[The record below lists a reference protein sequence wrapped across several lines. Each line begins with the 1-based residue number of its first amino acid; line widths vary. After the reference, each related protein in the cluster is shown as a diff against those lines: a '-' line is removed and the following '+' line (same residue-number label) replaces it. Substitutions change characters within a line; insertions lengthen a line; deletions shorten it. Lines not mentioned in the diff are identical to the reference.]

1 MFLNDAKCH
10 IDITISK
17 NHCPVKKLAQ
27 YVYKTFLY
35 ILFLL
40 KMRKDRMRGAVTE
53 QQAEDIEIGRAKE
66 NGTCDDYE
74 ERIEK

>member
-1 MFLNDAKCH
+1 
-10 IDITISK
+10 
-17 NHCPVKKLAQ
+17 
-27 YVYKTFLY
+27 
-35 ILFLL
+35 
-40 KMRKDRMRGAVTE
+40 MRGAVTE